1 METVVVELVP
11 VVEGGALGLQ
21 HHQDLLGEAKPAL
34 AGGRAEGGGLG
45 LEGPGDV
52 VVPLLHQPLVLQRP
66 DIVAEASVAALGD
79 LLEVLFV
86 ASTSTPVQ
94 SPQRTSRPASSP
106 PRRRPQAGS
115 P

>member
-79 LLEVLFV
+79 LLEVLFDEPFFHSGV
-86 ASTSTPVQ
+86 DRS
-94 SPQRTSRPASSP
+94 
-106 PRRRPQAGS
+106 
-115 P
+115 